1 DLSSEIEGKVVL
13 ITGVSPGSLGAFFV
27 STVAK
32 HSPKLIILAS
42 RDFSKLQAVVAAIT
56 ADPASPQVATRL
68 LKLDLA
74 SQAQIRQA
82 AKEVLA
88 YAENIDVLVNSAGV
102 MATPY
107 GTTADGLEMQFGANH
122 IGHFLFTNLIM
133 PKLLTSPAPRV
144 VSVTSDGHRL
154 SPIRWDDYGFQGGK
168 TYEKWRAYGQSKTA
182 NMLFAVS
189 LAEKLGEKRLRAYS
203 VHPGVIFTNL
213 GQLLAE
219 EDFKNLR
226 DLDKELGNKE
236 GEREGLVIKQID
248 EGTATH
254 VVGAFDPRIADYN
267 GAYLLDGHLAPDD
280 EIKPYAVDPKEA
292 EGLWKLSESLLE
304 EDLAY

>member
-1 DLSSEIEGKVVL
+1 MSIINNGNTIHRLHNCHVGRGDLSSEIEGKVVL

-182 NMLFAVS
+182 NML
-189 LAEKLGEKRLRAYS
+189 
-203 VHPGVIFTNL
+203 

-219 EDFKNLR
+219 ED
-226 DLDKELGNKE
+226 
-236 GEREGLVIKQID
+236 IS
-248 EGTATH
+248 
-254 VVGAFDPRIADYN
+254 DYN

>member
-1 DLSSEIEGKVVL
+1 MATPYTASTTATQVAVDLSFEIKGKVVL
-13 ITGVSPGSLGAFFV
+13 TTGVSPGSLGAFFV

-32 HSPKLIILAS
+32 HSPKLIILAG
-42 RDFSKLQAVVAAIT
+42 RDFSKLRDVVAAIT
-56 ADPASPQVATRL
+56 ADPASSKVATRL

-74 SQAQIRQA
+74 SQAQIRRA

-88 YAENIDVLVNSAGV
+88 YAENIDVLVNNAGI

-107 GTTADGLEMQFGANH
+107 STTADGLEMQFGANH

-133 PKLLTSPAPRV
+133 PKLLTSPVPRV

-189 LAEKLGEKRLRAYS
+189 LAEKLGKKRLRAYS

-213 GQLLAE
+213 GRLLAE
-219 EDFKNLR
+219 EDFKHLSR
-226 DLDKELGNKE
+226 FSLVLGY
-236 GEREGLVIKQID
+236 RE
-248 EGTATH
+248 
-254 VVGAFDPRIADYN
+254 F
-267 GAYLLDGHLAPDD
+267 
-280 EIKPYAVDPKEA
+280 
-292 EGLWKLSESLLE
+292 
-304 EDLAY
+304 